1 MKFIDLFC
9 GIGGF
14 HLAMQDFGHECVL
27 ACDIDKDCMQVYA
40 ENFGMTPVNDITKID
55 EKSMVDFDVLCGG
68 FPCFVKGTPVLT
80 AMGYKSIEDVK
91 LNDVLMTHKGAHHKI
106 LNKQYKHYSGN
117 LHTIQCMYIPE
128 SVVCTE
134 EHPFLVRQMTS
145 KQEKGKMKYDFGEQ
159 EWRGARNIDTNSFIG
174 IPINNQS
181 ITPQFTCKKK
191 VNQYKSKEETVVID
205 KDYQWFMI
213 GYFLGDGWIQDDK
226 KADGRCAHKIFFVIA
241 NNQIDKVKPILEK
254 NFQLTFCEDSGS
266 CTKFVCSNQSWW
278 EILNT
283 LGRYAHAKRIPP
295 WIENAPL
302 EFLKLLVQGYAS
314 ADGNELNYKGTGPYR
329 IETTSIDLA
338 LGIQRILL
346 KLSIFS
352 SINKCA
358 RTKTCVIQGRLCNQ
372 RDSYTIRWYPTKV
385 RKYLSFI
392 ENNYAWVKVK
402 KNTFQHVDNEPVY
415 NFEVYCDN
423 SYVVNNLCVHNCQA
437 FSHSGKQQ
445 GFEDTRGT
453 LFYDICRILRQK
465 QPKYFILENVKNLK
479 GHDKGRTWQTIYDT
493 LTSIGYVTYSTPIV
507 LSPHHIGVP
516 QNRERVFIVGQ
527 RVDLGDLKPYPVFQK
542 QKPNALSIL
551 QDEQEIPKSI
561 MQKVKMTDDEIIVVD
576 LWNELVAHFA
586 VSSIQLPGFPLWSD
600 DWDSEYEIKDL
611 PAWKQTF
618 IVKNRNFFQD
628 NIGFLQP
635 WLKKARECK
644 AFNGAKRK
652 LEWQAGKMDV
662 NTTIWNYIFQ
672 VRPSGIRVKKSDY
685 FPALVAMAQIPCV
698 GDRQRRLTPRET
710 ARLQSFPETFKLHN
724 SPSKAYK
731 QFGNSVNVEVVKK
744 IIHHLLD

>member
-55 EKSMVDFDVLCGG
+55 EKLMVDFDVLCGG

-80 AMGYKSIEDVK
+80 ATGYKSIEDVQ
-91 LNDVLMTHKGAHHKI
+91 LDDMLMTHKGAYHKI
-106 LNKQYKHYSGN
+106 LNKQYKQYSGN
-117 LHTIQCMYIPE
+117 LHEIQCMYIPE
-128 SVVCTE
+128 VVCTE
-134 EHPFLVRQMTS
+134 EHPFLVRQMES
-145 KQEKGKMKYDFGEQ
+145 KQEKGKIKYELGEQ
-159 EWRGARNIDTNSFIG
+159 EWRVAKDIDINSFIG
-174 IPINNQS
+174 VSINTQS
-181 ITPQFTCKKK
+181 ITPQFKCMC
-191 VNQYKSKEETVVID
+191 ID

-213 GYFLGDGWIQDDK
+213 GYFLGEGWIQEDK
-226 KADGRCAHKIFFVIA
+226 IVFMIGNSH
-241 NNQIDKVKPILEK
+241 IDTVKPILEK
-254 NFQLTFCEDSGS
+254 NFPLTFCEDNGS
-266 CTKFVCSNQSWW
+266 CTKFVCSNKSWW

-283 LGRYAHAKRIPP
+283 LGRYANAKRIPS
-295 WIENAPL
+295 WIESAPTESL
-302 EFLKLLVQGYAS
+302 TSLIQGYAG
-314 ADGNELNYKGTGPYR
+314 GNKVEYT
-329 IETTSIDLA
+329 IETTSRYLA
-338 LGIQRILL
+338 LGMQRILL
-346 KLSIFS
+346 KLGIFGD
-352 SINKCA
+352 
-358 RTKTCVIQGRLCNQ
+358 VFQERLCNQ
-372 RDSYTIRWYPTKV
+372 HDTYTIRWCPTKV
-385 RKYLSFI
+385 KQHTLFI

-402 KNTFQHVDNEPVY
+402 KNSFQPAVNEPVY
-415 NFEVYCDN
+415 NFEVNCDN

-479 GHDKGRTWQTIYDT
+479 GHDKGRTWKTIYDT

-527 RVDLGDLKPYPVFQK
+527 RVDLGDLKPYPVFEK
-542 QKPNALSIL
+542 QNPNALSIL
-551 QDEQEIPKSI
+551 QDEHEIPKSV
-561 MQKVKMTDDEIIVVD
+561 MQKVKMTDDEVVVVE
-576 LWNELVAHFA
+576 LWDELVKHFG
-586 VSSIQLPGFPLWSD
+586 VSKIQLPGFPLWSD
-600 DWDSEYEIKDL
+600 DWDSEYEIEDL
-611 PAWKQTF
+611 PAWKQNF
-618 IVKNRNFFQD
+618 ILKNRTFFED

-652 LEWQAGKMDV
+652 LEWQAGKMNID
-662 NTTIWNYIFQ
+662 TSIWKHIFQ
-672 VRPSGIRVKKSDY
+672 VRPSGIRVKKTDY
-685 FPALVAMAQIPCV
+685 FPALVAMAQIPYV
-698 GDRQRRLTPRET
+698 GDRRRRLTPRET

-744 IIHHLLD
+744 IIHHLLE